1 MTVQNTLTCRQ
12 AVRLML
18 LDEDLDIAA
27 DERQAVQVHVRVC
40 FMCARFIAQLN
51 LMRRA
56 TKAWRRHS
64 EAFADDA
71 PGAS

>member
-1 MTVQNTLTCRQ
+1 MTLQNTLTCRE

-18 LDEDLDIAA
+18 IDEDQDIEAL
-27 DERQAVQVHVRVC
+27 ERQAVQVHVRVC
-40 FMCARFIAQLN
+40 FMCARFVGQLN

-64 EAFADDA
+64 EA
-71 PGAS
+71 